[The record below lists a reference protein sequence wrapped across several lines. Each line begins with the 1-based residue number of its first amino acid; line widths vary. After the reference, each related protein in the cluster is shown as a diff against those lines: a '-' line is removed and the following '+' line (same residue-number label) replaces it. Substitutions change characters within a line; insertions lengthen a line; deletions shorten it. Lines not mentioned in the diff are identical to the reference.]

1 LLALAASGAADGFL
15 PVALSFAVLRVTAS
29 TSRLGL
35 VLATQAIV
43 ALLVT
48 LAGGLAGDRFP
59 RRRVLAISLLAR
71 MIAAGVLATA
81 LLAGTPPFALLLAMA
96 AVHGGADGFFG
107 PAAAALLPEV
117 VSPAQLTAAN
127 AVVGGTSSA
136 GSIAAPAAAG
146 LLVAAAG
153 PGAALAVQAGLLA
166 AAAACLA
173 VARTGAGPAAPAP
186 RPGPVRRLA
195 EGFAAFMRLR
205 WLWLLTAEWTCFSLI
220 VLAPLAVLGPAISQ
234 QDLGGA
240 PAWGLISSALAAGA
254 VGGQIA
260 AGRLPRPARPAL
272 VIAALVPVMTA
283 EALALGLGAPLAVII
298 AAAAVAGLAMGAQ
311 AVLFPV
317 AMQTAV
323 PSGLLARVA
332 AIDLLASEAGQPAGY
347 ALAGPAAAAIGAH
360 AVLAAGAAGLLA
372 AGAAFAW
379 LRPLRVPAGR
389 P

>member
-96 AVHGGADGFFG
+96 AVYGGADGFFG

-136 GSIAAPAAAG
+136 GSIAA
-146 LLVAAAG
+146 
-153 PGAALAVQAGLLA
+153 
-166 AAAACLA
+166 
-173 VARTGAGPAAPAP
+173 
-186 RPGPVRRLA
+186 RPRRLPLGWA
-195 EGFAAFMRLR
+195 RR
-205 WLWLLTAEWTCFSLI
+205 WL
-220 VLAPLAVLGPAISQ
+220 
-234 QDLGGA
+234 
-240 PAWGLISSALAAGA
+240 
-254 VGGQIA
+254 
-260 AGRLPRPARPAL
+260 
-272 VIAALVPVMTA
+272 
-283 EALALGLGAPLAVII
+283 
-298 AAAAVAGLAMGAQ
+298 
-311 AVLFPV
+311 
-317 AMQTAV
+317 
-323 PSGLLARVA
+323 
-332 AIDLLASEAGQPAGY
+332 
-347 ALAGPAAAAIGAH
+347 
-360 AVLAAGAAGLLA
+360 
-372 AGAAFAW
+372 
-379 LRPLRVPAGR
+379 
-389 P
+389 